1 MRLLVAAGPIGI
13 LLVILALVIAALVLR
28 TALRTVKRDGIDGPK
43 FRNGLDA
50 ILFWG
55 CVSAAMGLLGQFS
68 GLWLSLDAISRAG
81 GAINPSLLFQGLMAS
96 FSTTIL
102 GLIVLI
108 LSAVAWF
115 GLKVWAT
122 HRLA

>member
-1 MRLLVAAGPIGI
+1 MNLIVAAGPIGI
-13 LLVILALVIAALVLR
+13 LLIILALVIAALVVR
-28 TALRTVKRDGIDGPK
+28 TALRTIKRDGIDGPK
-43 FRNGLDA
+43 FRNGLNA

-55 CVSAAMGLLGQFS
+55 CVSAAIGLLGQFS
-68 GLWLSLDAISRAG
+68 GLWLSLDSIRRAE
-81 GAINPSLLFQGLMAS
+81 AINPSLLFEGLMAS

-115 GLKVWAT
+115 TLKVWAT